1 MPTNAAGVSAE
12 PKATGVPGGNPSSL
26 ATAAS
31 RSPATAPDAPIGG
44 SSREGRPRASIT
56 GPAQDERAKS
66 NSSVAEASLG
76 SLPALPMSL
85 KRNQSLG

>member
-12 PKATGVPGGNPSSL
+12 PKATGMPGGKPSSL
-26 ATAAS
+26 AAAS
-31 RSPATAPDAPIGG
+31 WRNPAVAPEVPIGG
-44 SSREGRPRASIT
+44 SNRDGSPRAAIT
-56 GPAQDERAKS
+56 SPAQQERAKS
-66 NSSVAEASLG
+66 NSRVAEASLG